1 MTTMADIF
9 VRHGPEYL
17 KKHDKKILPSHLRAI
32 RDIVC
37 CRTETLGGQTWFCDD
52 CEKTVYSFHSCRN
65 RHCPQCQNDKADLWL
80 DQQRDL
86 LLPVTYFMIT
96 VTLPEEVRPVAR
108 SNQKKVYHLFFKTS
122 AEAIQELAMDK
133 RFVGGQIGMMGVLQ
147 TWARDQS
154 YHLHIHYIVPG
165 IGLSKDGKKFKKAKK
180 DFLIHGKPLAKKLK
194 GKFKDALK
202 EAGLL
207 DRVPKAA
214 WMKKWDT
221 DVEKVGS
228 GEAAIKYLAPYIHRV
243 AISNNNILSL
253 KDGRVTFRYKQPKTN
268 EWKIMPLD
276 AHEFIRRFLQH
287 VLPKGFVKVRY
298 YGFMATKKRAILEKI
313 KERLGKILSPVKKRY
328 QKASKPFCCPTC
340 GKALTFIG
348 ELPRKRGPPKW
359 MVNLKLQGTF

>member
-1 MTTMADIF
+1 
-9 VRHGPEYL
+9 
-17 KKHDKKILPSHLRAI
+17 
-32 RDIVC
+32 
-37 CRTETLGGQTWFCDD
+37 
-52 CEKTVYSFHSCRN
+52 
-65 RHCPQCQNDKADLWL
+65 
-80 DQQRDL
+80 
-86 LLPVTYFMIT
+86 MIT

-108 SNQKKVYHLFFKTS
+108 SSQKKLYHLFFKTS
-122 AEAIQELAMDK
+122 AEAIQELALDK

-147 TWARDQS
+147 TWARDQN
-154 YHLHIHYIVPG
+154 YHHHIHYIVPG

-180 DFLIHGKPLAKKLK
+180 DFLIHGKPLAKKFK
-194 GKFKDALK
+194 GKFKAAL
-202 EAGLL
+202 EEDGLL
-207 DRVPKAA
+207 DRVPKTA
-214 WMKKWDT
+214 WMKKWDA

-243 AISNNNILSL
+243 AIYNNNILSL
-253 KDGRVTFRYKQPKTN
+253 KDGRVTFRYKQPKTK

-287 VLPKGFVKVRY
+287 ALPKGFVKVRY
-298 YGFMATKKRAILEKI
+298 YGFMATKKRALLEKI

-359 MVNLKLQGTF
+359 MVNLKHQKTF